1 MRRVCRILMQFS
13 SSRSH
18 RRSNAGQSA
27 FTLLLQWCWC
37 HYTSPNCS
45 HTSINAQSTRAIVF
59 RETSI
64 SAADV
69 SSLLFVAHPE
79 ALRSRQKVVIKAV
92 IMLLRNGK
100 IRFCFCG
107 TWIFGNQM
115 EMLGTQRVITSVR
128 RESCIWKQLSCHP
141 VCVRTR
147 RPAASPQ
154 TSYYHRNEAFHRQ
167 HDKEREINQYNRWS
181 FDCSLSLWKRES
193 PTVGKRLNEYFI
205 ISSIKSDSMKN
216 AWTFAFESHQYSRRR
231 RALQV
236 SQRFGGSLKTWF
248 VYFIVAHW

>member
-1 MRRVCRILMQFS
+1 MFRVF
-13 SSRSH
+13 
-18 RRSNAGQSA
+18 
-27 FTLLLQWCWC
+27 
-37 HYTSPNCS
+37 CS
-45 HTSINAQSTRAIVF
+45 LHIQRHF
-59 RETSI
+59 G
-64 SAADV
+64 
-69 SSLLFVAHPE
+69 F
-79 ALRSRQKVVIKAV
+79 RQKVVIKVV

-100 IRFCFCG
+100 THFLLCG

-115 EMLGTQRVITSVR
+115 EMFRTQRVITSVC

-147 RPAASPQ
+147 RPAASKRLIIIK
-154 TSYYHRNEAFHRQ
+154 TKHFIGNMTR
-167 HDKEREINQYNRWS
+167 REKINQYNRWS
-181 FDCSLSLWKRES
+181 FDCSFSQWKRES

-205 ISSIKSDSMKN
+205 ISSIKSASMKN